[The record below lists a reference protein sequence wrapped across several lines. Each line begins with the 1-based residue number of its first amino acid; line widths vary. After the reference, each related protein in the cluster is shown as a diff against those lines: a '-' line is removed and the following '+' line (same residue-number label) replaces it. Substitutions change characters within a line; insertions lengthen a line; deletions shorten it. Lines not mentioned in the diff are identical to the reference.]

1 MKKITILFLGFISLG
16 VFSVYAQED
25 TPDYGQV
32 TGNFQIDAQLYRDD
46 IKINAL
52 APSDYMRANSW
63 ANFAYSLG
71 KFTAGIRFEGYPN
84 TLIGFPNAG
93 GINDGLGIPIRWL
106 NFNNDNF
113 DITLGNFYEQ
123 FGNGLIFRSY
133 EEKTL
138 GLDNA
143 MDGLKI
149 KYNLRPGVYIKGI
162 IGKQR
167 YYWQYGP
174 GLIKG
179 LDGEL
184 QLNDMFPAF
193 SESDFRVILGGS
205 FVTKYQLDENPTYK
219 LPENVGASAGRL
231 DLRFK
236 GFAVASEY
244 AYKINDPSLDNNYIY
259 KPGQAFMTNVSY
271 SQKGLGIILG
281 TKWVDNMSLRSNR
294 DASLTDLTMNLLPEI
309 SKNNVYSLPAFYPYA
324 SQPNSEFGI
333 KAEVIYK
340 IKKETFLG
348 GKYGTTL
355 SANFSRVTDI
365 EKTQINDTT
374 PIGARGTYGYNTTFF
389 SIGDELFYQDFNFEI
404 SKKWNKKLYTNL
416 SYFNVFYNFNKLRG
430 VAGHENVKA
439 NIAIADIT
447 YKITGEIAIRT
458 EFQNMF
464 TKQDDGNW
472 GLGLVELTIPGWFF
486 TLIDNWNYGNT
497 VPENRFH
504 YYNFGFGHIH
514 GSSRIQI
521 SYGRTR
527 EGVMCVGGVCRNV
540 PAANGISL
548 SISSTF

>member
-1 MKKITILFLGFISLG
+1 MKKITILFLGLISLG
-16 VFSVYAQED
+16 VFSVYAQEE

-46 IKINAL
+46 IKIDAF
-52 APSDYMRANSW
+52 APTDYMRANSW

-113 DITLGNFYEQ
+113 DITVGNFYEQ

-193 SESDFRVILGGS
+193 SESDFRVILVGS
-205 FVTKYQLDENPTYK
+205 FVTKYQKDENPTYK

-236 GFAVASEY
+236 GFALASEY

-259 KPGQAFMTNVSY
+259 RPGQAFMANASY
-271 SQKGLGIILG
+271 SQKGFGIILG
-281 TKWVDNMSLRSNR
+281 TKWVDNMSLRSN
-294 DASLTDLTMNLLPEI
+294 
-309 SKNNVYSLPAFYPYA
+309 
-324 SQPNSEFGI
+324 
-333 KAEVIYK
+333 
-340 IKKETFLG
+340 
-348 GKYGTTL
+348 
-355 SANFSRVTDI
+355 
-365 EKTQINDTT
+365 
-374 PIGARGTYGYNTTFF
+374 
-389 SIGDELFYQDFNFEI
+389 
-404 SKKWNKKLYTNL
+404 
-416 SYFNVFYNFNKLRG
+416 
-430 VAGHENVKA
+430 
-439 NIAIADIT
+439 
-447 YKITGEIAIRT
+447 
-458 EFQNMF
+458 
-464 TKQDDGNW
+464 
-472 GLGLVELTIPGWFF
+472 
-486 TLIDNWNYGNT
+486 
-497 VPENRFH
+497 
-504 YYNFGFGHIH
+504 
-514 GSSRIQI
+514 
-521 SYGRTR
+521 
-527 EGVMCVGGVCRNV
+527 
-540 PAANGISL
+540 
-548 SISSTF
+548 

>member
-1 MKKITILFLGFISLG
+1 
-16 VFSVYAQED
+16 
-25 TPDYGQV
+25 
-32 TGNFQIDAQLYRDD
+32 
-46 IKINAL
+46 
-52 APSDYMRANSW
+52 
-63 ANFAYSLG
+63 
-71 KFTAGIRFEGYPN
+71 
-84 TLIGFPNAG
+84 
-93 GINDGLGIPIRWL
+93 
-106 NFNNDNF
+106 
-113 DITLGNFYEQ
+113 
-123 FGNGLIFRSY
+123 
-133 EEKTL
+133 
-138 GLDNA
+138 
-143 MDGLKI
+143 
-149 KYNLRPGVYIKGI
+149 
-162 IGKQR
+162 
-167 YYWQYGP
+167 
-174 GLIKG
+174 
-179 LDGEL
+179 
-184 QLNDMFPAF
+184 
-193 SESDFRVILGGS
+193 
-205 FVTKYQLDENPTYK
+205 
-219 LPENVGASAGRL
+219 
-231 DLRFK
+231 
-236 GFAVASEY
+236 
-244 AYKINDPSLDNNYIY
+244 
-259 KPGQAFMTNVSY
+259 
-271 SQKGLGIILG
+271 
-281 TKWVDNMSLRSNR
+281 MSLRSNR

-333 KAEVIYK
+333 KAEITYK
-340 IKKETFLG
+340 IKKETLLG

-486 TLIDNWNYGNT
+486 TIIDNWNYGNT
-497 VPENRFH
+497 VPEKRFH
-504 YYNFGFGHIH
+504 YYNIGFGHIH